1 LSSTGQRRRRPA
13 APGRRNRP
21 EPVKLEI
28 AVRSALWRK
37 RRGSQSIVRKAVL
50 AAAKAASTAPAEL
63 AIVLSHDSAIKAL
76 NRDWRGKNAT
86 TNVLSFPAAPAGPSP
101 KANKISKK
109 ISNKISKKSGKKT
122 SPTTARKFRPPIP
135 YIGDIVIA
143 YQTTAREA
151 KAEGKPF
158 SHHLAHL
165 AVHGFLHLLGHDHEN
180 DRDAEKMESLER
192 RILRRLAVP
201 DPYAPQPTAN

>member
-1 LSSTGQRRRRPA
+1 LSRVRKRRSA
-13 APGRRNRP
+13 RNRA

-28 AVRSALWRK
+28 AVHSKLWQKQRTA
-37 RRGSQSIVRKAVL
+37 QSIVRKAVL

-76 NRDWRGKNAT
+76 NRDWRGKNTA
-86 TNVLSFPAAPAGPSP
+86 TNVLSFPAAPAGPWP
-101 KANKISKK
+101 KAGKY
-109 ISNKISKKSGKKT
+109 GKKT
-122 SPTTARKFRPPIP
+122 SDKSGPPLP

-151 KAEGKPF
+151 EAEDKPF

-165 AVHGFLHLLGHDHEN
+165 AVHGFLHLLGYDHET

-201 DPYAPQPTAN
+201 DPYAPRPTAN